1 MRRKSPITIQQWVD
15 SLPIPPAQQNNKPL
29 SSDTTMSTTEK
40 DSDDTISKNNST
52 TSNTTNN
59 QTGSS
64 SSANINIR
72 GILSRDASF
81 QSDDACSHCS
91 SVESVLEFRRPDP
104 EEVLI
109 GLGFGPS
116 YEEDETAR
124 IPKRFLH
131 PSKLAG
137 INVEPFLQKE
147 NKDNPTTYYW
157 PANMTSSLNIG
168 REFKDI
174 PYRKDSNTFG

>member
-15 SLPIPPAQQNNKPL
+15 SLPIPPAQHNNKIL

-52 TSNTTNN
+52 TSNTN

-64 SSANINIR
+64 SANINLR

-116 YEEDETAR
+116 YEEGETAR

-131 PSKLAG
+131 PSK
-137 INVEPFLQKE
+137 V
-147 NKDNPTTYYW
+147 
-157 PANMTSSLNIG
+157 NIIMH
-168 REFKDI
+168 F
-174 PYRKDSNTFG
+174 